1 MVFAHEKKGVEIG
14 RNGKVA
20 MTPIS
25 TRKKKIK
32 IKIKKNK
39 K

>member
-1 MVFAHEKKGVEIG
+1 VGGGDEKKWCAHEKKGVEIG

-25 TRKKKIK
+25 TRKKKAM
-32 IKIKKNK
+32 
-39 K
+39 